1 MTKHP
6 LPKKMKKIDILE
18 KKLQDAETAM
28 QAVSIERKDTS
39 YRRPGGY
46 YGTNNAYTDDVII
59 VKTIARTKHL
69 NTYVCVSPEN
79 KQVADAYFSAKEAV
93 KKERERLFKV
103 AQNKWAK
110 ESIQKAIDYT
120 ERQIADGT
128 IKTNYAK
135 MFFVGN
141 RNIYV
146 CHPCFGHED
155 YNKGRIMPN
164 TPKHRKIAE
173 MLNQKLI
180 AAGLNF

>member
-1 MTKHP
+1 
-6 LPKKMKKIDILE
+6 MKKIDILE
-18 KKLQDAETAM
+18 RKLQDAETAL
-28 QAVSIERKDTS
+28 QNVSIERKDTS
-39 YRRPGGY
+39 YRRAGGY
-46 YGTNNAYTDDVII
+46 YGTNEADTSGLIV

-69 NTYVCVSPEN
+69 NTYICVTPEN
-79 KQVADAYFSAKEAV
+79 EKFANEFWAAKEAI

-110 ESIQKAIDYT
+110 ESIQKAIDFT

-146 CHPCFGHED
+146 CHPYYGHSD
-155 YNKGRIMPN
+155 YNKGQIMPN

-173 MLNQKLI
+173 MLNKKLI
-180 AAGLNF
+180 ASGIYKLADLNK